1 MRKTIGVSSALVVL
15 AVLGA
20 GQASSAAAS
29 TTPRWATHVRNY
41 PGGISNGVR
50 AYLDSG
56 VSSAKP
62 GLGPV
67 APSGSGAQRAPLNN
81 LQVNSLDSNPRV
93 PQNETQ
99 VVVNPNNR

>member
-1 MRKTIGVSSALVVL
+1 MDELTCS
-15 AVLGA
+15 
-20 GQASSAAAS
+20 
-29 TTPRWATHVRNY
+29 NY

-50 AYLDSG
+50 AYLDTG
-56 VSSAKP
+56 VASAKP

-67 APSGSGAQRAPLNN
+67 ATSAAARAPLNN

-99 VVVNPNNR
+99 VLVNPNNPLIAVAAANDYVNGG

>member
-15 AVLGA
+15 AVLG
-20 GQASSAAAS
+20 QARHRRRRPAR
-29 TTPRWATHVRNY
+29 TPRWTTHVRNY

-67 APSGSGAQRAPLNN
+67 APSGSAAQRA
-81 LQVNSLDSNPRV
+81 R
-93 PQNETQ
+93 
-99 VVVNPNNR
+99 